1 MWFPFTLCK
10 SGQKRKKNGTIKHI
24 ALRCLHMNWN
34 ISFLLSILDVSA
46 SSAQMCDDN
55 AYTCALI
62 MCPFFIDMF

>member
-1 MWFPFTLCK
+1 
-10 SGQKRKKNGTIKHI
+10 
-24 ALRCLHMNWN
+24 
-34 ISFLLSILDVSA
+34 LSILDVSA